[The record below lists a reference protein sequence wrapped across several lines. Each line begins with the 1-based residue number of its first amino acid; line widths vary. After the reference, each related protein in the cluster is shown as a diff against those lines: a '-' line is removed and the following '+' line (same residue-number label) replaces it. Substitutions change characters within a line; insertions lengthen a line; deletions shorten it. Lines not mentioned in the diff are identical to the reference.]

1 MAYHNEYRSLTL
13 IEGQETEGGGGGG
26 GVCVCS
32 EKQVLMRM
40 IYIMVWT

>member
-13 IEGQETEGGGGGG
+13 IEGQETEVGG